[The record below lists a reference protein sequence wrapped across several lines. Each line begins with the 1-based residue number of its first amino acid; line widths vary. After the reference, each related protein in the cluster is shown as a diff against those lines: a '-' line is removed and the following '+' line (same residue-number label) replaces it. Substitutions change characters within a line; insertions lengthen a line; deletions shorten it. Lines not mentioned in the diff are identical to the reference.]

1 MEKNT
6 ILLELIHGGIYNGQR
21 VPTHRDG
28 QYFIAF
34 VDDFSK
40 YCYTYFTS
48 FRSGLFDKF
57 KTYKAKV
64 ENRLEKKIKILWFDR
79 GGEYAPPIQMGD
91 FCQEH
96 GIIHEVTSSYA
107 PQSMISITF
116 SWIN

>member
-1 MEKNT
+1 VEKNT

-64 ENRLEKKIKILWFDR
+64 ENRLEKKIKILWST
-79 GGEYAPPIQMGD
+79 
-91 FCQEH
+91 
-96 GIIHEVTSSYA
+96 EVV
-107 PQSMISITF
+107 SMLLLSKWEIFVKNTV
-116 SWIN
+116 